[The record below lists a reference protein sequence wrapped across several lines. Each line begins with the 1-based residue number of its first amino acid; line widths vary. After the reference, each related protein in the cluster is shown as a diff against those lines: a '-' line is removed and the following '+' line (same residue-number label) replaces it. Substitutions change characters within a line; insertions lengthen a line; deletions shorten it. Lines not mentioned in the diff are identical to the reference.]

1 MNQTHYA
8 ICTPTMLFEV
18 VVLYLIA
25 VFAASENA
33 SHWILWF
40 KILYIRWCN
49 ICKDF
54 NKEINVDV
62 VMHTNTKLPLL
73 WKLLLCCQDKHF
85 HFMDAS

>member
-8 ICTPTMLFEV
+8 ICTLTMLFEV

-40 KILYIRWCN
+40 KDTLHKMVQHLYAYKYETFALVEVI
-49 ICKDF
+49 I
-54 NKEINVDV
+54 
-62 VMHTNTKLPLL
+62 MLPR
-73 WKLLLCCQDKHF
+73 
-85 HFMDAS
+85 

>member
-8 ICTPTMLFEV
+8 ICTLTMLFEV

-40 KILYIRWCN
+40 KDTLH
-49 ICKDF
+49 KM
-54 NKEINVDV
+54 VQ
-62 VMHTNTKLPLL
+62 HL
-73 WKLLLCCQDKHF
+73 
-85 HFMDAS
+85 